1 MISKRYTFLVLLFL
15 VFFAVLS
22 ACSNKQVRYLA
33 SDVCMISPEI
43 TTKQEVLGILG
54 QPDEQYAEPTGEEV
68 WVYYDAKTNLISE
81 TPYIGDK
88 VGDEQFEMAKVTFA
102 DNIVRT
108 IVYRS
113 MSEEEYKQSGQTK

>member
-15 VFFAVLS
+15 IFFSVLS

-33 SDVCMISPEI
+33 SDVCMISPEK

-54 QPDEQYAEPTGEEV
+54 QPNEQYAEPTGEEV
-68 WVYYDAKTNLISE
+68 WVYYNAKTDLISE

-88 VGDEQFEMAKVTFA
+88 VGDEQFEMVKVTFVN
-102 DNIVRT
+102 NIVRSS
-108 IVYRS
+108 VYRS
-113 MSEEEYKQSGQTK
+113 LSEEEYKQYGQTE

>member
-1 MISKRYTFLVLLFL
+1 MVSKRSTLLVFLFL
-15 VFFAVLS
+15 SVVLTVT

-33 SDVCMISPEI
+33 SDVCMISPEK

-54 QPDEQYAEPTGEEV
+54 QPDEQYVEPTGEEV
-68 WVYYDAKTNLISE
+68 WVYYDAKESLISD

-88 VGDEQFEMAKVTFA
+88 IAEDQFEMVKVTFV

-108 IVYRS
+108 SVYRS
-113 MSEEEYKQSGQTK
+113 LSEEEYKQYGQAE

>member
-43 TTKQEVLGILG
+43 TTKQEVLSILG

-68 WVYYDAKTNLISE
+68 WMYYDAKTNLISD

-88 VGDEQFEMAKVTFA
+88 VGDEQFEMVRVTFA
-102 DNIVRT
+102 GDIVRT
-108 IVYRS
+108 SVYRS
-113 MSEEEYKQSGQTK
+113 LSEEEYKQSGQTE

>member
-1 MISKRYTFLVLLFL
+1 MVNKKYTFIVLLFL
-15 VFFAVLS
+15 VFFTVLS

-33 SDVCMISPEI
+33 SDVCMISPEK
-43 TTKQEVLGILG
+43 TTKQDVLGILG

-68 WVYYDAKTNLISE
+68 WVYYDAKESLISD

-88 VGDEQFEMAKVTFA
+88 IAEDQFEMVKVTFT

-108 IVYRS
+108 VVYRS
-113 MSEEEYKQSGQTK
+113 LNEEEYKQNGQAG